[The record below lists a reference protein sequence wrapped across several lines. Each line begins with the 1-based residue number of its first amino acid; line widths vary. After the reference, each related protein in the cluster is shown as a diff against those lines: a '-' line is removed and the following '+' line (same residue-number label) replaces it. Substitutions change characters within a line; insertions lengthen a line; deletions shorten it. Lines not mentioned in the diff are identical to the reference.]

1 MTAAPNSRA
10 NAYLVS
16 ESRVIAAPADALFD
30 LLADPTKH
38 AAFDGSGTL
47 QHARPGAPERL
58 TLGARFGMDMR
69 IGVPYRI
76 ANTVVEF
83 EPDRQIGWKHFGGH
97 VWRYLLEPTTTADG
111 SPATRVTEQFDWST
125 SKSRLYIRL
134 SGFPARNRRSIVA
147 TLERLDTLATA
158 G

>member
-1 MTAAPNSRA
+1 MNE
-10 NAYLVS
+10 YLVS
-16 ESRVIAAPADALFD
+16 ESRVIAAPAGALFD
-30 LLADPTKH
+30 LLADPSKH
-38 AAFDGSGTL
+38 AAFDGSGTVR
-47 QHARPGAPERL
+47 HVRPGAPARL

-83 EPDRQIGWKHFGGH
+83 EPDQRIGWKHFGGH
-97 VWRYLLEPTTTADG
+97 VWRYLLEPAATADG

-134 SGFPARNRRSIVA
+134 SGFPARNRKAIIA

-158 G
+158 GS